1 MTQGGLMRIEFKRRL
16 ALLRLRFQLPVA
28 PKFECPVCQYTGP
41 FLPFTATIGPRQH
54 AMCARCGSLE
64 RHRLQ
69 WLALTTI
76 SKQVD
81 FSKMR
86 VLHFAPEAFLGKK
99 FAGMFRSYATADID
113 PRGVDYMIDLTKPLP
128 FAARSFDLVY
138 ASHVLE
144 HIADDRAALENIRR
158 VLAPN
163 GIAVLPVPIVAKR
176 TIEYPEPNPFE
187 VGHVRAPGLDYYR
200 RYEPF
205 FRKITIFVSEDF
217 SENFQTF
224 IYEDR
229 SHWPTP
235 EMPLREP
242 MGGIRHPD
250 AVPICYL

>member
-1 MTQGGLMRIEFKRRL
+1 
-16 ALLRLRFQLPVA
+16 
-28 PKFECPVCQYTGP
+28 
-41 FLPFTATIGPRQH
+41 
-54 AMCARCGSLE
+54 
-64 RHRLQ
+64 
-69 WLALTTI
+69 
-76 SKQVD
+76 
-81 FSKMR
+81 MR

-163 GIAVLPVPIVAKR
+163 GI
-176 TIEYPEPNPFE
+176 E